1 MTEALT
7 LIRSF
12 FSLETL
18 IYAAIVLVTVF
29 SMLRC
34 FVPLAAAA
42 SRLRKAARTMVL
54 ENKQNKERKSWR
66 DLQFLGGQMEAIWA
80 DFLQNA
86 ELREAHGETCDVSLY
101 VNEESV
107 IYTAGSVAL
116 ADIVPGILTSLGI
129 LGTFLGLVRGLSGLR
144 LDAADTQ
151 QLLSAMEQL
160 IGGMSTAFL
169 TSIAGVSASLLFSLL
184 NNHYMGKCRK
194 AIDRFCEVFSLYAM
208 PKPVSQETELLT
220 LQQEMTAYL
229 RQAADEMGQRLASQM
244 EGSILRATLPMQR
257 SMDNFIVAAT
267 QAQVEGVDRIV
278 QLFIQRMNSALGGE
292 LEYLRKSLA
301 EARSAQQV
309 SSQELTAATQAISEM
324 GHDVINMHQMS
335 QGLLEHFKA
344 YVTEMDGSR
353 ARADEQQKQTA
364 EAIAAAEKQIA
375 GQTQLLER
383 LIAAQD
389 ALEKAS
395 RSYLEASERFAKQTS
410 PKLKAA
416 LQSAEEAADHLQEG
430 ARALSG
436 ASDQLVRESAGRA
449 EALTQ
454 ASRELAA
461 AVQELSDAL
470 AQTAAKPERDDA

>member
-1 MTEALT
+1 M
-7 LIRSF
+7 
-12 FSLETL
+12 
-18 IYAAIVLVTVF
+18 
-29 SMLRC
+29 
-34 FVPLAAAA
+34 
-42 SRLRKAARTMVL
+42 
-54 ENKQNKERKSWR
+54 
-66 DLQFLGGQMEAIWA
+66 
-80 DFLQNA
+80 
-86 ELREAHGETCDVSLY
+86 
-101 VNEESV
+101 
-107 IYTAGSVAL
+107 
-116 ADIVPGILTSLGI
+116 
-129 LGTFLGLVRGLSGLR
+129 
-144 LDAADTQ
+144 
-151 QLLSAMEQL
+151 
-160 IGGMSTAFL
+160 
-169 TSIAGVSASLLFSLL
+169 
-184 NNHYMGKCRK
+184 
-194 AIDRFCEVFSLYAM
+194 
-208 PKPVSQETELLT
+208 
-220 LQQEMTAYL
+220 
-229 RQAADEMGQRLASQM
+229 
-244 EGSILRATLPMQR
+244 
-257 SMDNFIVAAT
+257 
-267 QAQVEGVDRIV
+267 EGVDRIV

-364 EAIAAAEKQIA
+364 ETIAAAEKQIA